1 MNWATLIT
9 SVLMS
14 VAGRIIAAIGLS
26 FVTVTGLQAVQD
38 YFIQSVINNIGGIPQ
53 DALQIAYLMGFGVI
67 LNWIFG
73 TFTFITSVKAFRK
86 LSTAIQPNK

>member
-14 VAGRIIAAIGLS
+14 VAGRIITAIGLS
-26 FVTVTGLQAVQD
+26 FVTVTGFEVMQQYFAQAV
-38 YFIQSVINNIGGIPQ
+38 IENIGGIPQ
-53 DALQIAYLMGFGVI
+53 DALQIAYLMGFGAI

-73 TFTFITSVKAFRK
+73 TFTFIASVKGFKK
-86 LSTAIQPNK
+86 LSTIIQPKQ